1 MKTSDFDYCLP
12 PEYIAQTPLQCR
24 DASRMLV
31 VDRTSDVLK
40 HTKFRDLVEHLNPGD
55 LLVFNDSRV
64 IPARIYAQNTITH
77 RNVEFLLLRRISP
90 GIWHAIGK
98 PGRSLKVG
106 TQFNVADADVVIE
119 VIDWREDGIR
129 VLKLSTE
136 EDMESWGHTPL
147 PPYIRKSLEDPE
159 RYQTIYSQVLGS
171 VAAPTAGLH
180 FTEKV
185 LDDLKEKGVH
195 QVSITLHIGIDTFK
209 PVDVEDPRN
218 HQIHREYISCDV
230 NALQRIKSVRDN
242 GGRIIA
248 VGTTVVRT
256 LEQLALWHD
265 LDEGN
270 FSSSIEGW
278 SDILILPGYKFKLV
292 DSMITNF
299 HLPKSTVLMMTSAFA
314 GWERIEHAYMEAIK
328 MNYRFYSF
336 GDAMFIV

>member
-1 MKTSDFDYCLP
+1 
-12 PEYIAQTPLQCR
+12 
-24 DASRMLV
+24 
-31 VDRTSDVLK
+31 
-40 HTKFRDLVEHLNPGD
+40 
-55 LLVFNDSRV
+55 
-64 IPARIYAQNTITH
+64 
-77 RNVEFLLLRRISP
+77 
-90 GIWHAIGK
+90 
-98 PGRSLKVG
+98 
-106 TQFNVADADVVIE
+106 
-119 VIDWREDGIR
+119 
-129 VLKLSTE
+129 
-136 EDMESWGHTPL
+136 MESWGHIPL

-195 QVSITLHIGIDTFK
+195 QVSITLHIGIDTFR

-265 LDEGN
+265 LDDGN

-299 HLPKSTVLMMTSAFA
+299 HLPRSTVLMMTSAFA